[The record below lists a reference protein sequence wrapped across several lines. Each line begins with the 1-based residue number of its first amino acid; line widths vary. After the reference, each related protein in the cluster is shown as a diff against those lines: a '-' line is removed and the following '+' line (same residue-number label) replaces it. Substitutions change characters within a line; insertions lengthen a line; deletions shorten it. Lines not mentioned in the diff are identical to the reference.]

1 MKTRQYQ
8 DASGKP
14 CSLGWLVRNEPE
26 WAANQIRHR
35 DKLEDEN
42 TRLRKWI
49 QSEGVRTDTCTYPV
63 LGKICEGCRCSR
75 RVDKQS

>member
-1 MKTRQYQ
+1 MKTRQYR
-8 DASGKP
+8 DVSGEP
-14 CSLGWLVRNEPE
+14 CPLDWLVRNEPE

-42 TRLRKWI
+42 TRLREWI
-49 QSEGVRTDTCTYPV
+49 QREGVITDTCTYSV
-63 LGKICEGCRCSR
+63 LGEICEGCRCYR